1 MSQDLLGYSE
11 DLETSGR
18 HVQISQLAKSQ
29 ASQDLFD
36 ESQLTEVDG
45 LSLDLLQEREPAINP
60 SVHEALG

>member
-1 MSQDLLGYSE
+1 MSQDLLEDSK

-18 HVQISQLAKSQ
+18 HVQISQSAKSQ

-45 LSLDLLQEREPAINP
+45 LQLTEVDGLSLDLLQE
-60 SVHEALG
+60 S